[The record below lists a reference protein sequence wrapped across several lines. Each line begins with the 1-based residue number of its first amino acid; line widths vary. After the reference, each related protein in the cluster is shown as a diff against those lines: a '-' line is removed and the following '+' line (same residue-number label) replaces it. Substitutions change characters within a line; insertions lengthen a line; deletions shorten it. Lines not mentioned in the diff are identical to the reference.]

1 MALVFDSDEDGGVNE
16 LVGNDEDDEVDDDD
30 YVPEKKAAVSDDADD
45 GEESDPDF
53 NLKKKKVS
61 SKKRGRPS
69 KGSPPEKKLKSDT
82 SSKKGKGRP
91 KKSLSK
97 ESVQK
102 SPVQKGKP
110 QSISKDNHNILS
122 EETEKCK
129 EAVDSKRN
137 SLRRSS
143 RSTRAFVS
151 YADADL
157 SGEEEHLSDYEELD
171 NKQIKDK
178 KLKVDAGIDKKKH
191 AENLWSDFKEDVNK
205 KSGLLTK
212 NSLTNDTS
220 KNVSDEIKKDI
231 PKHSIST
238 ADTKTDSKLDEKLPY
253 NLQESNVKN
262 LEEPTL
268 NSDSDI
274 SIKKS
279 ESAECP
285 EKTINSNNE
294 INHDSEKKILETI
307 ITAKEES
314 PKPQKPASIMAEGS
328 KKMIAVTETYDF
340 AGETVKV
347 TKQVLEN
354 DELSQS
360 SSSSFNSSLSNSSS
374 SSSLSSNDSKRGGVA
389 NVLDSL
395 KKKKMSVL
403 DKSKHDWESY
413 KAETDLT
420 DELKKNK
427 GVGFLDKQDFLNRV
441 DYQQWEREREMR
453 LYTNRK

>member
-30 YVPEKKAAVSDDADD
+30 YVPEKKAAVFDDADD

-82 SSKKGKGRP
+82 SSKKSKGRP

-122 EETEKCK
+122 EEAEKCK

-157 SGEEEHLSDYEELD
+157 SGEEEHLSDYEEFD
-171 NKQIKDK
+171 NEPIKDK
-178 KLKVDAGIDKKKH
+178 KLKVDAGVDKKKH

-212 NSLTNDTS
+212 NNSPNDTS
-220 KNVSDEIKKDI
+220 KYVSDEIKKDI

-238 ADTKTDSKLDEKLPY
+238 ADIKTVSTLNEKLPY
-253 NLQESNVKN
+253 NLQESSVKN
-262 LEEPTL
+262 SEEPTL

-274 SIKKS
+274 SIKKN

-285 EKTINSNNE
+285 EKIINSNNE
-294 INHDSEKKILETI
+294 INHDSEKKYLETI
-307 ITAKEES
+307 TTAKEES
-314 PKPQKPASIMAEGS
+314 TKPQKPASIMAEGT
-328 KKMIAVTETYDF
+328 KKMVAVTETYDF

-347 TKQVLEN
+347 TKQVLAN

-374 SSSLSSNDSKRGGVA
+374 SSSLSSNEINQNTTGKVI
-389 NVLDSL
+389 
-395 KKKKMSVL
+395 
-403 DKSKHDWESY
+403 
-413 KAETDLT
+413 
-420 DELKKNK
+420 
-427 GVGFLDKQDFLNRV
+427 KQKQTL
-441 DYQQWEREREMR
+441 QM
-453 LYTNRK
+453 T